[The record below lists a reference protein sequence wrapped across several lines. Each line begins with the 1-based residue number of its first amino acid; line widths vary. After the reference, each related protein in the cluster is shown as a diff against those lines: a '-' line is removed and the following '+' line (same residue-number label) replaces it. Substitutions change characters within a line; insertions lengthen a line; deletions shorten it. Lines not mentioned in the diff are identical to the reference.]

1 MTQILTENLC
11 FAEGPRWRD
20 GYLWFSDMHAQQI
33 LKVDPDGKK
42 EVVLKLD
49 DDQPSGLGW
58 LPNGDLL
65 FVAMTSRQLRRFDG
79 QKVHLHSDMSQLA
92 SGKLNDMVVSTKGYA
107 YVGNFGFD
115 LHGGEKPKQAELI
128 ICDPSGEASLA
139 DEDMS
144 FPNGAVI
151 TPDNKTLIVAETF
164 AQQITAFDIDAD
176 HGLSNKRLWCKL
188 PEGSVPDGICL
199 DAQQGIW
206 SASPSSNK
214 CIRQIEGGEVTHQ
227 IDTDRGAFACM
238 LDDYRNL
245 YILTSSSSD
254 PEECKSL
261 KSSRIEVHA
270 APFKRAGT
278 P

>member
-20 GYLWFSDMHAQQI
+20 RHLWFSDMHAQEI
-33 LKVDPDGKK
+33 LKIDPDGKK

-79 QKVHLHSDMSQLA
+79 QKVYLHSDLSQLA
-92 SGKLNDMVVSTKGYA
+92 SGKLNDMVVNAKGYA

-115 LHGGEKPKQAELI
+115 LHGGEKPRQGELI
-128 ICDPSGEASLA
+128 LCDPSGEASLA

-164 AQQITAFDIDAD
+164 AEQITAFDIDAD

-238 LDDYRNL
+238 LDDHRNL

-261 KSSRIEVHA
+261 KSSRIEVHD
-270 APFKRAGT
+270 APFERAGT

>member
-1 MTQILTENLC
+1 MGSEMCI
-11 FAEGPRWRD
+11 RD
-20 GYLWFSDMHAQQI
+20 R
-33 LKVDPDGKK
+33 LKIDSAGKK

-58 LPNGDLL
+58 LPNGDLI
-65 FVAMTSRQLRRFDG
+65 FVAMTSRQLRCFDG
-79 QKVHLHSDMSQLA
+79 QKVTLHSDLSQLA
-92 SGKLNDMVVSTKGYA
+92 SGKLNDMVVNSEGYA

-115 LHGGEKPKQAELI
+115 LHGGEKPRQAELI
-128 ICDPSGEASLA
+128 ICDPGGEASVA

-151 TPDNKTLIVAETF
+151 TPDNTSLVVAETF
-164 AQQITAFDIDAD
+164 ARQITAFDIDAD

-238 LDDYRNL
+238 LDDHRNL
-245 YILTSSSSD
+245 YILTSGSSD
-254 PEECKSL
+254 PQECKRL
-261 KSSRIEVHA
+261 KSSRIEIHA
-270 APFKRAGT
+270 APFERAGT